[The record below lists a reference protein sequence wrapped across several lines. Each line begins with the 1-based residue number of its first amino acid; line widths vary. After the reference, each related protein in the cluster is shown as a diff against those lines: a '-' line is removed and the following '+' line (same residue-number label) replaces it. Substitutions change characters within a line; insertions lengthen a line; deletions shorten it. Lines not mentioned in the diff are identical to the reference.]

1 MYRFAIEMSNGVVIF
16 LAIAG
21 KFASQG
27 SWVESGAFTISV
39 RPLSIGLGLAIETI
53 REERLIDRSQASR
66 RGSRIRVS
74 GNPVSE
80 PPVGECVRRPYD
92 CATLLPTVGRH
103 RFVSTYVRCRS
114 SDH

>member
-53 REERLIDRSQASR
+53 REERTIDRSQASR

-80 PPVGECVRRPYD
+80 PPVGECVRRP
-92 CATLLPTVGRH
+92 
-103 RFVSTYVRCRS
+103 
-114 SDH
+114 SDTWSD